1 MIWKSAW
8 LALAASLGLA
18 FSPAPASA
26 QKQTLK
32 MAYWAGPSHHM
43 VKTLEAWGK
52 SVEAASGGNLTLEV
66 DKASLAKPEGQYDLV
81 KEGVRDMAWVVPSY
95 TPGRFEL
102 YRVAD
107 IPFICTNATVCST
120 ALWKWYE
127 KHKLADKE
135 FKDTKLLMAFT
146 TGPFALHTT
155 KPVKTLEE
163 VKGMKIRV
171 AGAAVAIAK
180 ALDMSVVSMPATEA
194 YQTLQRGT
202 VDGTVFP
209 WEAMDSF
216 RLHEVVK
223 SHLEFPGGLLTA
235 SFFININPATLQ
247 KLTPANRDALMK
259 TAYGAGSTF
268 MGKAWDAAD
277 APGRENAKKRGNLI
291 QTIAPQEF
299 ARWKPLLGAVR
310 EEWLKNA
317 KERGVDGPALLADFE
332 AMVKAGG

>member
-1 MIWKSAW
+1 MIGHAKLLFA
-8 LALAASLGLA
+8 AVASLAFVATPA
-18 FSPAPASA
+18 FS

-43 VKTLEAWGK
+43 VKTMEAWNK
-52 SVEAASGGNLTLEV
+52 TLDAASGGNLTLEM
-66 DKASLAKPEGQYDLV
+66 DKASLAKPEGQYDVV

-102 YRVAD
+102 FRVAE
-107 IPFICTNATVCST
+107 IPFICTNATVCSN
-120 ALWKWYE
+120 ALWRWYE
-127 KHKLADKE
+127 KHKLAEKE
-135 FKDTKLLMAFT
+135 FTDTKLLMAFT

-155 KPVKTLEE
+155 RPVKTLEE
-163 VKGMKIRV
+163 VRGMKMRV

-180 ALDMSVVSMPATEA
+180 SLGMTVVAMPATEA

-223 SHLEFPGGLLTA
+223 AHLEFPGGLLTA
-235 SFFININPATLQ
+235 SFFINMNPNTLQ
-247 KLTPANRDALMK
+247 KLTPANREALTK
-259 TAYGAGSTF
+259 TAYGPGSAF
-268 MGKAWDAAD
+268 LGKAWDAAD

-291 QTIAPQEF
+291 QTIAPEEF
-299 ARWKPLLGAVR
+299 ARWKPLLQQVR
-310 EEWLKNA
+310 EEWLANA
-317 KERGVDGPALLADFE
+317 KQRGVDGPALLADFE

>member
-1 MIWKSAW
+1 MTR
-8 LALAASLGLA
+8 LAKLA
-18 FSPAPASA
+18 FAAVASVVFVATPALA

-43 VKTLEAWGK
+43 VKTMEAWSK
-52 SVEAASGGNLTLEV
+52 TLEAASGGNLTLEM
-66 DKASLAKPEGQYDLV
+66 DKASLAKPEGQYDVV

-107 IPFICTNATVCST
+107 IPFICSSATVCST

-127 KHKLADKE
+127 KHKLAEKE
-135 FKDTKLLMAFT
+135 FTDTRLLMSFT

-163 VKGMKIRV
+163 VRGMKVRV

-180 ALDMSVVSMPATEA
+180 ALGMSVVSMPATEA

-223 SHLEFPGGLLTA
+223 AHLEFPGGLLTA
-235 SFFININPATLQ
+235 SFFININPNTLA
-247 KLTPANRDALMK
+247 KLTPANRDALAK
-259 TAYGAGSTF
+259 AGNLAGSAF
-268 MGKAWDAAD
+268 LGKAWDAAD
-277 APGRENAKKRGNLI
+277 APGRENALKRGNQI
-291 QTIAPQEF
+291 QTIAPEEF
-299 ARWKPLLGAVR
+299 ARWKPLLQAVR
-310 EEWLKNA
+310 EEWLANA
-317 KERGVDGPALLADFE
+317 KQRGVDGPALLADFE

>member
-1 MIWKSAW
+1 MIAFRIAS
-8 LALAASLGLA
+8 LAAA
-18 FSPAPASA
+18 ASVLLVIGSA
-26 QKQTLK
+26 GGAEKQTLK

-43 VKTLEAWGK
+43 VRTLEAWGK
-52 SVEAASGGNLTLEV
+52 TVEAASGGNLTLEV
-66 DKASLAKPEGQYDLV
+66 DKASLAKPEGQYDVV
-81 KEGVRDMAWVVPSY
+81 KEGVRDMAWVVPGY

-102 YRVAD
+102 YRVAE

-120 ALWKWYE
+120 ALWNWYA
-127 KHKLADKE
+127 KHKLAEKE
-135 FKDTKLLMAFT
+135 FTDTRLLMAFT

-163 VKGMKIRV
+163 VKGIKVRV
-171 AGAAVAIAK
+171 AGAAVPIAK
-180 ALDMSVVSMPATEA
+180 ALGMTVVAMPATEA

-223 SHLEFPGGLLTA
+223 AHLEFPGGLLTA
-235 SFFININPATLQ
+235 CFFININPNTLE
-247 KLTPANRDALMK
+247 KLTPGNREALMK
-259 TAYGAGSTF
+259 AGGLTGSVF
-268 MGKAWDAAD
+268 LGKAWDAAD

-291 QTIAPQEF
+291 QTIDPKEF
-299 ARWKPLLGAVR
+299 ERWKPLLATVR

-317 KERGVDGPALLADFE
+317 RERGVDGPALLADFE